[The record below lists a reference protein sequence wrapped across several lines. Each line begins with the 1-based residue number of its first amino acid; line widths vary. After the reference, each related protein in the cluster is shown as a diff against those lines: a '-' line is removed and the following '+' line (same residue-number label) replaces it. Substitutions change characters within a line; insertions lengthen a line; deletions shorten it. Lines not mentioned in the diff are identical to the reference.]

1 MSIFYLNG
9 SNDLATVPISAINI
23 RLLVKQLF
31 SFAKIQQFV
40 GYTKKS
46 MFFNDR
52 CRQGV
57 FKGFQRAFKRLSMN
71 FKMALKKAQ
80 KMHKYAKTA
89 FIKKR
94 GLSAFFLSR
103 HGTISKNL
111 RTFALG
117 FGFVSSPRH
126 FGKT

>member
-1 MSIFYLNG
+1 MSSSKSLFEDVKWALSNRKLG
-9 SNDLATVPISAINI
+9 S
-23 RLLVKQLF
+23 
-31 SFAKIQQFV
+31 
-40 GYTKKS
+40 
-46 MFFNDR
+46 
-52 CRQGV
+52 
-57 FKGFQRAFKRLSMN
+57 
-71 FKMALKKAQ
+71 FKMALKKAL

-89 FIKKR
+89 FIKKE

-117 FGFVSSPRH
+117 FGFVPSPRH

>member
-9 SNDLATVPISAINI
+9 SNDLATVPISAIYI

-52 CRQGV
+52 CRQRL
-57 FKGFQRAFKRLSMN
+57 FKSFQKAFKELSISFQKALNEPFKELFNELSMS
-71 FKMALKKAQ
+71 FSKHVL
-80 KMHKYAKTA
+80 
-89 FIKKR
+89 F
-94 GLSAFFLSR
+94 LFFHVLFMR
-103 HGTISKNL
+103 KN
-111 RTFALG
+111 
-117 FGFVSSPRH
+117 V
-126 FGKT
+126 